1 MRWRIKEAHEPED
14 SDEDQAGIDQADPFG
29 VFTSGGGHGRRVVRA
44 ATFTGHARWVT
55 TACTQGPALF
65 TGSTDTTV
73 RRWELATGREEMVYP
88 GHSQEVPPPSQTP
101 ESAGRTGAAFFGR
114 ERVGRCG

>member
-88 GHSQEVPPPSQTP
+88 GHSQEVPPPWQTP
-101 ESAGRTGAAFFGR
+101 ESAGRTGAAFLGR
-114 ERVGRCG
+114 ERVAQCG